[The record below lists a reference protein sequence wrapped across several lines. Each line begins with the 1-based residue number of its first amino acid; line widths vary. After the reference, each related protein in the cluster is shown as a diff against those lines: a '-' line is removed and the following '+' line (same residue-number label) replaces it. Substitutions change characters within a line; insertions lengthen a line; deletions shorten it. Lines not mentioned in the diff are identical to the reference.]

1 MRSAPDDGPGSETG
15 SVLLPL
21 VTPVPRHWALA
32 LAVGAAIP
40 GAILVAAILA
50 CPARSQS
57 AAKVPRPLTKADSG
71 WVSLFNGKDFTG
83 LYIRLG
89 GTLQDPAKQNSFKI
103 EDSVLHVPS
112 TGGVG
117 AIASQTIYAKY
128 QVRVEYKFGK
138 GQNSPN
144 AGLLYHIDTE
154 DWKAGQAYGSRDQTV
169 PYLAGAY
176 CKSVEYQMYRGDAG
190 AFLGIVNVWVT
201 ADTKGD
207 GNHTWQAG
215 GTPYTAYPSN
225 GLAERRIYR
234 SVNAAPNDTD
244 WVRFEGNIM
253 GADSV
258 THKVNGTVVMKGRD
272 LKHNRKLQI
281 TTKDD
286 AEQTPMDKGH
296 IGLQTEGAEVF
307 YRNWEVRLLDDAGKP
322 IIPGCRDAA
331 SPDYNPLAN
340 RDGGVCRPTTLARNT
355 KQGAA
360 ADGRG
365 LRGGQPGTARETAVS
380 LLGERGHRDLR
391 GRRHQS
397 SYRALF
403 LPPIS
408 THSPGGTEEATR

>member
-1 MRSAPDDGPGSETG
+1 MPAFASPQGPGSETG
-15 SVLLPL
+15 SARARLPS
-21 VTPVPRHWALA
+21 PWKAALA
-32 LAVGAAIP
+32 LAAAAP
-40 GAILVAAILA
+40 GAIVAAALLLS
-50 CPARSQS
+50 PAHGET
-57 AAKVPRPLTKADSG
+57 PRPLSKSDSG
-71 WVSLFNGKDFTG
+71 WISLFNGKDFTG

-89 GTLQDPAKQNSFKI
+89 ATLQDPAKQKSFKI
-103 EDSVLHVPS
+103 EDSVLHVPT

-117 AIASQTIYAKY
+117 AIATETIYSRY

-138 GQNSPN
+138 GQSNPN
-144 AGLLYHIDTE
+144 AGLLYHIDSE
-154 DWKAGQAYGSRDQTV
+154 DWKAGEAYGSRDATV

-207 GNHTWQAG
+207 GNHTWKEG
-215 GTPYTAYPSN
+215 GTPYTAYPSD

-244 WVRFEGNIM
+244 WVRFEGTIM

-258 THKVNGTVVMKGRD
+258 IHAVNGTVVMKGRN

-286 AEQTPMDKGH
+286 ADQQPMDRGH

-307 YRNWEVRLLDDAGKP
+307 YRHWEARLLDEAGKP

-340 RDGGVCRPTTLARNT
+340 RDGGICRPTTALAGIP
-355 KQGAA
+355 KGAG
-360 ADGRG
+360 ADARG
-365 LRGGQPGTARETAVS
+365 IRARGPMAARETAIS
-380 LLGERGHRDLR
+380 LLGERGRSH
-391 GRRHQS
+391 HPA
-397 SYRALF
+397 YRALAR
-403 LPPIS
+403 PPNS
-408 THSPGGTEEATR
+408 THSPGGADEVTR